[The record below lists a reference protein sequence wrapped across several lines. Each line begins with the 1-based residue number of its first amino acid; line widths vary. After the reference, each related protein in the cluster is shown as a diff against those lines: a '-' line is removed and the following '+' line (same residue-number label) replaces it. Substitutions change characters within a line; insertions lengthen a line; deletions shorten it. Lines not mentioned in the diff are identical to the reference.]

1 VATRQASAK
10 STTVAK
16 AKTAPVRRRRRRVWI
31 WYAAAALIGPC
42 LIITG
47 VIWYY
52 YRSLSGIIEERLH
65 GEQTRTFPR
74 IFARPFELHRGQGL
88 TDRQLIQRL
97 NDLGYTQVVHVERP
111 GEFAIGQNAIALM
124 VRAGAPDAKLDG
136 KIVRI
141 VFDVPAP
148 PKKKPRNA
156 ASPMPA
162 TAPPTIAALERTD
175 GEPLT
180 SLTLEQPMLTALISD
195 VREKRRKVPLDQIPT
210 RVRQA
215 VLAIEDRRFYEH
227 PGVDLIRSTGAV
239 INDLRGNKK
248 YMEGGS
254 TLTQQLVKN
263 LLLTPERT
271 IRRKL
276 LEQFMSVIVERKLTK
291 DQILEMYLNEV
302 YLGQRGSFAVHGVAE
317 AARLYFAK
325 DVSNL
330 SLSEAAT
337 LAGMIQA
344 PPSLSP
350 FRFPDKC
357 RERRNVTLNAMADA
371 GYISKDAAMRA
382 VAEPLLPARQGLEAE
397 APYFVDYVEQLL
409 ESKSIDLRRNVADVH
424 TSLDVHLQRAA
435 QDAVDAGLAKIDAV
449 LAKRRHKVGPAQ
461 AALIAVDPRTGEI
474 LALVGGRS
482 YNQSQYNRAVV
493 SHRQP
498 GSVFKPFVYLAA
510 FEQAKTEGRTDLT
523 PATVVI
529 DEPTTFVF
537 EDKDYEPSNYE
548 NEYDG
553 PITLRHALAKSRNVA
568 TIKVA
573 EMIGYDHVAE
583 LWKQMGTSTPPR
595 PYPSIALG
603 VFEATPL
610 EIATAYTIFPNLGEI
625 KPLRAITR
633 LAVNGH
639 DIPPPVAGVSKRVAS
654 RETTFLVMN
663 MMRSVLN
670 EGTGAGA
677 RAAGFMLDAAGKSG
691 TTNDLRDAWFA
702 GFTPELLTV
711 VWVGLDDNRPIGL
724 SGSQAALPIWTSFMM
739 RALQGHASLSFTA
752 PDDLVF
758 AEIDPDT
765 GYLAG
770 PGCPR
775 TINESFLP
783 GTAPAEICPVHGF

>member
-1 VATRQASAK
+1 MATRQASAK
-10 STTVAK
+10 SPAVSKSK
-16 AKTAPVRRRRRRVWI
+16 AKTVPVRRRRRRVWI
-31 WYAAAALIGPC
+31 WYALAALIGPS
-42 LIITG
+42 LIVAG
-47 VIWYY
+47 VIFYE

-74 IFARPFELHRGQGL
+74 IFARPFELHRGEGM
-88 TDRQLIQRL
+88 TETQLIDRL

-111 GEFAIGQNAIALM
+111 GEFAIGQHAIALK
-124 VRAGAPDAKLDG
+124 VRSGPLDG
-136 KIVRI
+136 KIVRV

-148 PKKKPRNA
+148 PKKKKN
-156 ASPMPA
+156 
-162 TAPPTIAALERTD
+162 TGAPLPTTQPTTIAALERTD

-180 SLTLEQPMLTALISD
+180 SLTLEQPVLTSLIFSD
-195 VREKRRKVPLDQIPT
+195 NREKRRKEPLDQIPT
-210 RVRQA
+210 RMRQA
-215 VLAIEDRRFYEH
+215 VLAIEDRRFYDH
-227 PGVDLIRSTGAV
+227 PGVDVIRSAGAV
-239 INDLRGNKK
+239 YNDLRGNKK

-263 LLLTPERT
+263 LLLTPEKS

-276 LEQFMSVIVERKLTK
+276 LEQFMAIIVERKLTK

-302 YLGQRGSFAVHGVAE
+302 YLGQRGSYAVHGVGE
-317 AARLYFAK
+317 ASRLYFAK

-330 SLSEAAT
+330 SLAESAT
-337 LAGMIQA
+337 IAGMIQA
-344 PPSLSP
+344 GLSP
-350 FRFPDKC
+350 FRFPDKV
-357 RERRNVTLNAMADA
+357 RERRNVVLNSMVEA
-371 GYISKDAAMRA
+371 GYITKDAATRA
-382 VAEPLLPARQGLEAE
+382 SAEPLLPAKQGLEAE

-409 ESKSIDLRRNVADVH
+409 ESKSIDLRRSVADVY

-435 QDAVDAGLAKIDAV
+435 QDAVDSGLAKIDAV

-461 AALIAVDPRTGEI
+461 AALVAVDPRTGEI

-482 YNQSQYNRAVV
+482 YNQSQFNRAVV
-493 SHRQP
+493 SRRQP

-510 FEQAKTEGRTDLT
+510 FEQAKAEGRVDIT

-537 EDKDYEPSNYE
+537 EDKEYTPSNYE

-553 PITLRHALAKSRNVA
+553 PVTLRHALAKSRNVA

-573 EMIGYDHVAE
+573 EMIGYDHVAD
-583 LWKQMGTSTPPR
+583 LWKQMGTSTPAQ

-625 KPLRAITR
+625 KPLKAITR
-633 LAVNGH
+633 LAVNGQ
-639 DIPPPVAGVSKRVAS
+639 DLPVPMAGTAKRVAN

-670 EGTGAGA
+670 EGTGAAA
-677 RAAGFMLDAAGKSG
+677 RASGFMLDAAGKTG

-711 VWVGLDDNRPIGL
+711 VWVGLDDNRPIGM
-724 SGSQAALPIWTSFMM
+724 SGAQAALPIWTQFMT
-739 RALQGHASLSFTA
+739 RALQGHSSLAFDA

-758 AEIDPDT
+758 AEIDPET

-783 GTAPAEICPVHGF
+783 GTVPTEICPVHGF

>member
-1 VATRQASAK
+1 M
-10 STTVAK
+10 
-16 AKTAPVRRRRRRVWI
+16 
-31 WYAAAALIGPC
+31 LIGPS
-42 LIITG
+42 IIIGG
-47 VIWYY
+47 VISYY
-52 YRSLSGIIEERLH
+52 YVSLSKIIDERLH
-65 GEQTRTFPR
+65 GVETRTFPR

-88 TDRQLIQRL
+88 TDRQLIDRL
-97 NDLGYTQVVHVERP
+97 NDLGYTQVVHVEKP
-111 GEFAIGQNAIALM
+111 GEFAIGQHAVALM
-124 VRAGAPDAKLDG
+124 VRGGKYDG
-136 KIVRI
+136 KIIRV
-141 VFDVPAP
+141 VFEMPP
-148 PKKKPRNA
+148 PKKRPRGA
-156 ASPMPA
+156 PA
-162 TAPPTIAALERTD
+162 DTTAPPPSRISGLERID

-180 SLTLEQPMLTALISD
+180 SITLEQPMLTALIAEA
-195 VREKRRKVPLDQIPT
+195 REKRRKVPLEQVPT

-227 PGVDLIRSTGAV
+227 PGVDLIRTTGAV
-239 INDLRGNKK
+239 INDIRGNKK
-248 YMEGGS
+248 YLEGGS

-263 LLLTPERT
+263 LLLTQDRT
-271 IRRKL
+271 LKRKM

-302 YLGQRGSFAVHGVAE
+302 YLGQRGSYAIHGVAE

-344 PPSLSP
+344 PPALSP

-357 RERRNVTLNAMADA
+357 KDRRNVVLNSMAES
-371 GYISKDAAMRA
+371 GFISKDAAIRA
-382 VAEPLLPARQGLEAE
+382 QAEPLLPAKQGLEME
-397 APYFVDYVEQLL
+397 APYFVDYIESLL
-409 ESKSIDLRRNVADVH
+409 ESKSIDLRRNVADVY
-424 TSLDVHLQRAA
+424 TSLDVHLQRVA
-435 QDAVDAGLAKIDAV
+435 QDSIDAGLAKIDAI
-449 LAKRRHKVGPAQ
+449 LAKRRNKVGPAQ

-493 SHRQP
+493 SRRQP

-510 FEQAKTEGRTDLT
+510 FEEAKTEGRVDLT
-523 PATVVI
+523 PATVVV
-529 DEPTTFVF
+529 DEPTTFIF
-537 EDKDYEPSNYE
+537 EDKEYEPSNYE

-553 PITLRHALAKSRNVA
+553 PITLRRALAKSRNVA

-633 LAVNGH
+633 LSVDGKDLPTPNAF
-639 DIPPPVAGVSKRVAS
+639 GVEKRVAN
-654 RETTFLVMN
+654 RDTTFLVMN

-677 RAAGFMLDAAGKSG
+677 RAAGFTLDAAGKSG

-739 RALQGHASLSFTA
+739 RALQGHANTSFDT

-758 AEIDPDT
+758 AEIDPET

-770 PGCPR
+770 PGCPK
-775 TINESFLP
+775 TINESFLA
-783 GTAPAEICPVHGF
+783 GTAPTEICPLHGF

>member
-1 VATRQASAK
+1 MLV
-10 STTVAK
+10 
-16 AKTAPVRRRRRRVWI
+16 
-31 WYAAAALIGPC
+31 GPSI
-42 LIITG
+42 IITG

-52 YRSLSGIIEERLH
+52 YVSLSKIIDERLH
-65 GEQTRTFPR
+65 GVETRTFPR

-88 TDRQLIQRL
+88 TDRQLIDRL
-97 NDLGYTQVVHVERP
+97 NDLGYTQVVSVEKP
-111 GEFAIGQNAIALM
+111 GEFAIGQHAIALK
-124 VRAGAPDAKLDG
+124 VRGGKFDG
-136 KIVRI
+136 KIVR
-141 VFDVPAP
+141 VLFELPPVPKKRPRGAPPVSDAPAP
-148 PKKKPRNA
+148 TRI
-156 ASPMPA
+156 SG
-162 TAPPTIAALERTD
+162 LERID

-180 SLTLEQPMLTALISD
+180 ALTLEQPMLSTLVSD
-195 VREKRRKVPLDQIPT
+195 AREKRRKVPLEAIPT

-215 VLAIEDRRFYEH
+215 VLAIEDRRFYDH
-227 PGVDLIRSTGAV
+227 PGVDVIRSAGAV
-239 INDLRGNKK
+239 YNDLRGNKK
-248 YMEGGS
+248 YLEGGS

-263 LLLTPERT
+263 LLLTPE
-271 IRRKL
+271 KSL
-276 LEQFMSVIVERKLTK
+276 KQKMLEQFMSVIVERKLTK

-302 YLGQRGSFAVHGVAE
+302 YLGQRGSFAVTGFPE

-330 SLSEAAT
+330 SLAESAT

-357 RERRNVTLNAMADA
+357 RDRRNVTLNAMADA
-371 GYISKDAAMRA
+371 GYITKDAATRA
-382 VAEPLLPARQGLEAE
+382 QAEPLLPAKQGLEME
-397 APYFVDYVEQLL
+397 APYFVDYIESLL
-409 ESKSIDLRRNVADVH
+409 ESKSIDLRRNVADVY
-424 TSLDVHLQRAA
+424 TSLDVHLQRVA
-435 QDAVDAGLAKIDAV
+435 QDSIDAGLAKIDAI
-449 LAKRRHKVGPAQ
+449 LAKRRNKVGPAQ
-461 AALIAVDPRTGEI
+461 AALIAVDPRSGEI

-482 YNQSQYNRAVV
+482 YNQSQYNRAVA

-510 FEQAKTEGRTDLT
+510 FEQAKADGRTDLT
-523 PATVVI
+523 PATIVV

-583 LWKQMGTSTPPR
+583 LWKSLGTSTPPR

-603 VFEATPL
+603 VFEATPF

-633 LAVNGH
+633 LAVNGQ
-639 DIPPPVAGVSKRVAS
+639 DLPPPMSGAAKRIAS
-654 RETTFLVMN
+654 PETTFLVMN

-670 EGTGAGA
+670 EGTGAAA
-677 RAAGFMLDAAGKSG
+677 RSSGFTLDAAGKTG

-724 SGSQAALPIWTSFMM
+724 SGAQAALPIWTTFMM
-739 RALQGHASLSFTA
+739 RALQGHANLSFDT
-752 PDDLVF
+752 PEDLEFV
-758 AEIDPDT
+758 EIDPDT

-770 PGCPR
+770 PGCPK

-783 GTAPAEICPVHGF
+783 GTAPGEICPGHGF

>member
-1 VATRQASAK
+1 M
-10 STTVAK
+10 
-16 AKTAPVRRRRRRVWI
+16 
-31 WYAAAALIGPC
+31 LIGPSI
-42 LIITG
+42 IITG

-52 YRSLSGIIEERLH
+52 YVSLSHIIDERLH
-65 GEQTRTFPR
+65 GLDVRTFPR

-88 TDRQLIQRL
+88 TDRQLIDRL
-97 NDLGYTQVVHVERP
+97 NDLGYTQVVHVEKP
-111 GEFAIGQNAIALM
+111 GEFAIGRSAIALM
-124 VRAGAPDAKLDG
+124 VRGGQFDG

-141 VFDVPAP
+141 LFELPPP
-148 PKKKPRNA
+148 PKKRPRGAPA
-156 ASPMPA
+156 AADAPA
-162 TAPPTIAALERTD
+162 PSRISGLERID

-180 SLTLEQPMLTALISD
+180 SITLEQPMLTALVSD
-195 VREKRRKVPLDQIPT
+195 VREKRRKVPLEQIPT

-215 VLAIEDRRFYEH
+215 VLAIEDRRFYDH
-227 PGVDLIRSTGAV
+227 PGVDVIRSAGAV
-239 INDLRGNKK
+239 YNDIRGNKK
-248 YMEGGS
+248 YLEGGS

-271 IRRKL
+271 LKRKL

-302 YLGQRGSFAVHGVAE
+302 YLGQRGSYAVTGVAE

-330 SLSEAAT
+330 SLAESAT

-357 RERRNVTLNAMADA
+357 RDRRNVTLNAMAEA
-371 GYISKDAAMRA
+371 GYITKDAAGRA
-382 VAEPLLPARQGLEAE
+382 ALEPLLPARQGLEME

-409 ESKSIDLRRNVADVH
+409 ESKSIDLRRNVADVY
-424 TSLDVHLQRAA
+424 TSLDVHLQRVA
-435 QDAVDAGLAKIDAV
+435 QDSIDAGLAKIDAL
-449 LAKRRHKVGPAQ
+449 LAKRRHKTGPAQ

-510 FEQAKTEGRTDLT
+510 FEQAKADGRTDLT
-523 PATVVI
+523 PATIVV

-553 PITLRHALAKSRNVA
+553 PITLRRALAKSRNVA

-573 EMIGYDHVAE
+573 EMTGYDHVAE
-583 LWKQMGTSTPPR
+583 LWKSLGTSTPPR

-633 LAVNGH
+633 LAVNGQ
-639 DIPPPVAGVSKRVAS
+639 DLPPPAAGVAKRVAS

-670 EGTGAGA
+670 EGTGAAA
-677 RAAGFMLDAAGKSG
+677 RSAGFTLDAAGKSG

-739 RALQGHASLSFTA
+739 RALQGHANVSFDT
-752 PDDLVF
+752 PDDLEFV
-758 AEIDPDT
+758 EIDPET

-775 TINESFLP
+775 SINESFLP
-783 GTAPAEICPVHGF
+783 GTAPTEICPVHGF